1 MFDAQGHIKIID
13 LGMCIL
19 APISKEGDF
28 SIIPHQGICGKKLYM
43 APEIF
48 ISSQPFNAAKA
59 DIWALGI
66 ALFIMLTG
74 APPFDDEDFK
84 SYMHFVSTLEDG
96 LLTSM
101 VAFRRLSSSAVEL
114 ISRILRPNP
123 SERLSLIDI
132 LAHPWITESSVGSIN
147 PAAPLLIPRV
157 SDMPTAC

>member
-19 APISKEGDF
+19 APISKEGAF

-84 SYMHFVSTLEDG
+84 S
-96 LLTSM
+96 
-101 VAFRRLSSSAVEL
+101 
-114 ISRILRPNP
+114 
-123 SERLSLIDI
+123 
-132 LAHPWITESSVGSIN
+132 
-147 PAAPLLIPRV
+147 
-157 SDMPTAC
+157 